1 MDDVIHVNLKNL
13 ILVFLMLI
21 IIQILF
27 ALGFYAL
34 GWSGATPASLP
45 HAGSQG

>member
-1 MDDVIHVNLKNL
+1 MDDVIHVNEKNL

-27 ALGFYAL
+27 AMGIYVL
-34 GWSGATPASLP
+34 GWSNQGTATA
-45 HAGSQG
+45 HAGTQG

>member
-13 ILVFLMLI
+13 ILVFLMMI

-27 ALGFYAL
+27 AMGFYAL
-34 GWSGATPASLP
+34 GWFNPGTATA
-45 HAGSQG
+45 HAGTQG

>member
-1 MDDVIHVNLKNL
+1 MDDVIHVNFKNL

-27 ALGFYAL
+27 AMGFYAL
-34 GWSGATPASLP
+34 GWSNQGTATA
-45 HAGSQG
+45 HAGTQG